1 MDNNIIDIGTLNLC
15 LALLLLF
22 IPAYSLYYFRTGLVR
37 DTFVAAGRMV
47 AQLFFIGFYLEYL
60 FEWNSVWIN
69 ILWVVIMVGVA
80 SYTVL
85 KRTKLPQKRLFP
97 AVCVAF
103 FFSIVI
109 LDVYF
114 LGVVVRLEHLFDARY
129 FIPIS
134 GMILGNMLSTNVMA
148 LNTFYSGVERERQL
162 YHYLLGN
169 GATLSEAL
177 APFMR
182 EALIKS
188 FNPALASMSVMG
200 LIALPGTMT
209 GQILGGSSPNVA
221 IKYQITIMVTIFAST
236 LISVLLTL
244 WVSRKQSFNEFGI
257 KNF

>member
-1 MDNNIIDIGTLNLC
+1 MDNNIIDISTFNLF

-37 DTFVAAGRMV
+37 DTFIAAGRMV
-47 AQLFFIGFYLEYL
+47 LQLFFIGFYLEYL
-60 FEWNSVWIN
+60 FDWNNVWIN
-69 ILWVVIMVGVA
+69 ILWVIIMVGVA
-80 SYTVL
+80 SYSL
-85 KRTKLPQKRLFP
+85 LRRTRLPQKRLFL
-97 AVCVAF
+97 AGGVAF
-103 FFSIVI
+103 FFSILI
-109 LDVYF
+109 LDLYF

-129 FIPIS
+129 FVPIS
-134 GMILGNMLSTNVMA
+134 GMLLGNMLSTNVMA
-148 LNTFYSGVERERQL
+148 LNTFYSGVEREKQL
-162 YHYLLGN
+162 FQYLLGN

-221 IKYQITIMVTIFAST
+221 IKYQITIMVTTFAST

-244 WVSRKQSFNEFGI
+244 WISRKQSFDEFGI
-257 KNF
+257 KQF

>member
-1 MDNNIIDIGTLNLC
+1 MDNNIIDISTFNLF

-47 AQLFFIGFYLEYL
+47 LQLFFIGFYLEYL
-60 FEWNSVWIN
+60 FEWNNVWIN
-69 ILWVVIMVGVA
+69 ILWVIIMVGVA

-85 KRTKLPQKRLFP
+85 KRTRLSQKRLFLS
-97 AVCVAF
+97 VSVAF

-109 LDVYF
+109 LDLYF

-129 FIPIS
+129 FVPIS
-134 GMILGNMLSTNVMA
+134 GMLLGNMLSTNVMA
-148 LNTFYSGVERERQL
+148 LNTFYSGVEREKQL
-162 YHYLLGN
+162 FQYLLGN

-182 EALIKS
+182 EALIKP

-221 IKYQITIMVTIFAST
+221 IKYQITIMVTTFAST

-244 WVSRKQSFNEFGI
+244 WICRKHSFDEFGI
-257 KNF
+257 KQF

>member
-1 MDNNIIDIGTLNLC
+1 MDNNIIDISTCNLF

-47 AQLFFIGFYLEYL
+47 LQLFFIGFYLEYL
-60 FEWNSVWIN
+60 FEWNNVWIN
-69 ILWVVIMVGVA
+69 ILWVIIMVGVA

-85 KRTKLPQKRLFP
+85 KRTRLSQKRLFLS
-97 AVCVAF
+97 VSVAF

-109 LDVYF
+109 LDLYF

-129 FIPIS
+129 FVPIS
-134 GMILGNMLSTNVMA
+134 GMLLGKMLSTNVMA
-148 LNTFYSGVERERQL
+148 LNTFYSGVEREKQL
-162 YHYLLGN
+162 FQYLLGN

-221 IKYQITIMVTIFAST
+221 IKYQITIMVTTFAST

-244 WVSRKQSFNEFGI
+244 WISRKQSFDEFGI
-257 KNF
+257 KQF

>member
-1 MDNNIIDIGTLNLC
+1 MDNNIIDISTFNLF

-47 AQLFFIGFYLEYL
+47 LQLFFIGFYLEYL
-60 FEWNSVWIN
+60 FEWNNVWIN
-69 ILWVVIMVGVA
+69 ILWVIIMVGVA

-85 KRTKLPQKRLFP
+85 KRTRLSQKRLFLS
-97 AVCVAF
+97 VSVAF

-109 LDVYF
+109 LDLYF

-129 FIPIS
+129 FVPIS
-134 GMILGNMLSTNVMA
+134 GMLLGNMLSTNVMA
-148 LNTFYSGVERERQL
+148 LNTFYSGVEREKQL
-162 YHYLLGN
+162 FQYLLGN

-221 IKYQITIMVTIFAST
+221 IKYQITIMVTTFAST

-244 WVSRKQSFNEFGI
+244 WISRKQSFDEFGI
-257 KNF
+257 KQF

>member
-1 MDNNIIDIGTLNLC
+1 MENNIIDISTFNRFLV
-15 LALLLLF
+15 LLLRF

-47 AQLFFIGFYLEYL
+47 LQLFFIGFYLEYL
-60 FEWNSVWIN
+60 FEWNNVWIN
-69 ILWVVIMVGVA
+69 ILWVIIMVGVA

-85 KRTKLPQKRLFP
+85 KRTRLSQKRLFLS
-97 AVCVAF
+97 VSVAF

-109 LDVYF
+109 LDLYF

-129 FIPIS
+129 FVPIS
-134 GMILGNMLSTNVMA
+134 GMLLGNMLSTNVMA
-148 LNTFYSGVERERQL
+148 LNTFYSGVEREKQL
-162 YHYLLGN
+162 FQYLLGN

-221 IKYQITIMVTIFAST
+221 IKYQITIMVTTFAST

-244 WVSRKQSFNEFGI
+244 WISRKQSFDEFGI
-257 KNF
+257 KQF

>member
-1 MDNNIIDIGTLNLC
+1 MNNIIDISTLNLFF
-15 LALLLLF
+15 ALLLLF
-22 IPAYSLYYFRTGLVR
+22 IPAYWLYYFRTGLVR
-37 DTFVAAGRMV
+37 DTFIAAGRMV
-47 AQLFFIGFYLEYL
+47 VQLFFIGFYLEYL
-60 FEWNSVWIN
+60 FDWNNVWIN

-85 KRTKLPQKRLFP
+85 KRTQLPQKRLFVP
-97 AVCVAF
+97 VCVAF

-109 LDVYF
+109 LDLYF

-148 LNTFYSGVERERQL
+148 LNTFYSGVDREKQL
-162 YHYLLGN
+162 YYYLLGN
-169 GATLSEAL
+169 GATPSEAL

-182 EALIKS
+182 QALIKS

-244 WVSRKQSFNEFGI
+244 WISRRQSFDGFGV
-257 KNF
+257 KRF

>member
-1 MDNNIIDIGTLNLC
+1 MDNNIIDISTFNLF

-47 AQLFFIGFYLEYL
+47 LQLFFIGFYLEYL
-60 FEWNSVWIN
+60 FEWNNVWIN
-69 ILWVVIMVGVA
+69 ILWVIIMVGVA

-85 KRTKLPQKRLFP
+85 KRTRLSQKRLFLS
-97 AVCVAF
+97 VSVVF

-109 LDVYF
+109 LDLYF

-129 FIPIS
+129 FVPIS
-134 GMILGNMLSTNVMA
+134 GMLLGNMLSTNVMA
-148 LNTFYSGVERERQL
+148 LNTFYSGVEREKQL
-162 YHYLLGN
+162 FQYLLGN

-221 IKYQITIMVTIFAST
+221 IKYQITIMVTTFAST

-244 WVSRKQSFNEFGI
+244 WLSRKQSFDEFGI
-257 KNF
+257 KQF

>member
-1 MDNNIIDIGTLNLC
+1 MDNNIIDISTFNLF

-47 AQLFFIGFYLEYL
+47 LQLFFIGFYLEYL
-60 FEWNSVWIN
+60 FEWNNVWIN
-69 ILWVVIMVGVA
+69 ILWVIIMVGVA

-85 KRTKLPQKRLFP
+85 KRTRLSQKRLFLS
-97 AVCVAF
+97 VSVAF

-109 LDVYF
+109 LDLYF
-114 LGVVVRLEHLFDARY
+114 LGVVVRLEHLFDGRY
-129 FIPIS
+129 FVPIS
-134 GMILGNMLSTNVMA
+134 GMLLGNMLSTNVMA
-148 LNTFYSGVERERQL
+148 LNTFYSGVEREKQL
-162 YHYLLGN
+162 FQYLLGN

-221 IKYQITIMVTIFAST
+221 IKYQITIMVTTFAST

-244 WVSRKQSFNEFGI
+244 WISRKQSFDEFGI
-257 KNF
+257 KQF